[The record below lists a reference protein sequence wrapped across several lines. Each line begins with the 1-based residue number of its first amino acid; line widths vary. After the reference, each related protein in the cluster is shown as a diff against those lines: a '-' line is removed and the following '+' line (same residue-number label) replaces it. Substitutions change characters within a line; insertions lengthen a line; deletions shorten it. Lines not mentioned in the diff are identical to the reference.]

1 MKKLRKKIVIGIVM
15 LSMMTM
21 YGTVPYANAVDSLT
35 SASDTITDSDP
46 GATATHTFD
55 FTTGYDLASGDLLI
69 IELDQSSAFTGLIA
83 GNVTCPANFD
93 AATVSGNKIT
103 CTANAAVVAGALQ
116 VTASSVTNPVAG
128 MYRMNVYTSDATES
142 TIYERA
148 EPMVAIVDNVLMTAR
163 VTSTLNFTISGTT
176 TAATVNGATC
186 DVDTS
191 ASSTLLDFG
200 TLNAGASTTICQELS
215 VTTNASEGY
224 SVVVYQDD
232 ELRNSQSDT
241 INSFDNSADGTG
253 STTPHAWTSP
263 LGILDDYKTYGHMGL
278 TSDDSTLTSGD
289 DFGDELYV
297 GFNGYGSAHSVE
309 VMHHGSPADGTTID
323 KGRTLVA
330 YTAEISALQQAGDY
344 ETTITY
350 VATPTY

>member
-1 MKKLRKKIVIGIVM
+1 M
-15 LSMMTM
+15 
-21 YGTVPYANAVDSLT
+21 
-35 SASDTITDSDP
+35 
-46 GATATHTFD
+46 
-55 FTTGYDLASGDLLI
+55 
-69 IELDQSSAFTGLIA
+69 
-83 GNVTCPANFD
+83 
-93 AATVSGNKIT
+93 
-103 CTANAAVVAGALQ
+103 
-116 VTASSVTNPVAG
+116 
-128 MYRMNVYTSDATES
+128 
-142 TIYERA
+142 
-148 EPMVAIVDNVLMTAR
+148 
-163 VTSTLNFTISGTT
+163 
-176 TAATVNGATC
+176 
-186 DVDTS
+186 
-191 ASSTLLDFG
+191 
-200 TLNAGASTTICQELS
+200 
-215 VTTNASEGY
+215 
-224 SVVVYQDD
+224 VVYQDD